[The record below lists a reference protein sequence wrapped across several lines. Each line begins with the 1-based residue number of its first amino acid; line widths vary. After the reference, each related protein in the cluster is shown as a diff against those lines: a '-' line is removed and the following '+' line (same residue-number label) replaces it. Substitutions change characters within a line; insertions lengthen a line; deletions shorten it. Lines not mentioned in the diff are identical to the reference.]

1 MAERRAAGFNIPLNF
16 YDGPEV
22 ESIPKRIRAAAI
34 GVWGLAGNY
43 AATQL
48 TDGYVGP
55 GLLKQFGCTDAI
67 RAALKVTINKKGELS
82 PLWIEARDGGV
93 QLTNWPK
100 HQRTSD
106 EVSNYRESE
115 ADRKRRE
122 REAKRAAQEA
132 RNGGVSAPPSPVL
145 ARTYDGT
152 SAYLIDSHDVSNA
165 NVGDRNASR
174 VGSRNA
180 HTSSNAEMSGRTNA
194 GQPSDVRSD
203 DRDPK
208 TETETETI
216 NGHLE
221 SAPYVSEGARE
232 RDNLSAPVNIGATR
246 LVQRA
251 IPSGAV
257 NDSTRTGLR
266 IEASQLLAAGETE
279 PDVEACLRLWLT
291 KPNLG
296 VKALPALM
304 AEVYKSRDPTN
315 GKPVHKMRLGVELA
329 QELRAQE
336 QLAAIETPTRKELT

>member
-48 TDGYVGP
+48 TDGYVGA

-67 RAALKVTINKKGELS
+67 RAALKVTINKRGELS

-106 EVSNYRESE
+106 EVTTYRESE

-122 REAKRAAQEA
+122 REAKRAAREA
-132 RNGGVSAPPSPVL
+132 KDGTTNASSSAVL
-145 ARTYDGT
+145 TRTSDGT
-152 SAYLIDSHDVSNA
+152 SAYLIDNIGEDA
-165 NVGDRNASR
+165 TNVGDENRPR
-174 VGSRNA
+174 VNTGRSS
-180 HTSSNAEMSGRTNA
+180 TSANRETSGRTMA
-194 GQPSDVRSD
+194 GQPADVRPD

-208 TETETETI
+208 TETETETS

-221 SAPYVSEGARE
+221 SAAYESDGARE
-232 RDNLSAPVNIGATR
+232 RDDLSPPVNVGATR

-251 IPSGAV
+251 IPARAV
-257 NDSTRTGLR
+257 NDATRTGLR
-266 IEASQLLAAGETE
+266 IEASQLLGAGETE
-279 PDVEACLRLWLT
+279 TDVDACLRLWLT
-291 KPNLG
+291 KPGLG
-296 VKALPALM
+296 VKALKSLM
-304 AEVYKSRDPTN
+304 AEVYKTRN
-315 GKPVHKMRLGVELA
+315 GATAAPQSKVRTLA
-329 QELRAQE
+329 EMARQARAAE
-336 QLAAIETPTRKELT
+336 QTQLVPADRKALT